1 VKRSIT
7 TSSLGL
13 VVLAACALA
22 LAVAPAALS
31 DKGGNGGGGK
41 PGGGGSSSVSL
52 VLLDSTDGLP
62 HYGQQVTFA
71 VSTTATDRPYVSLN
85 CYQNGVWVYSD
96 SAGFFPDYPW
106 SQIFVLSTLSTWTS
120 GAGDCT
126 ATLYL
131 TKDGSRS
138 TTLATLS
145 FHVYA

>member
-1 VKRSIT
+1 MTKAIGIRIAATV
-7 TSSLGL
+7 LLALVL
-13 VVLAACALA
+13 VV
-22 LAVAPAALS
+22 APTAFGG
-31 DKGGNGGGGK
+31 KGGAGGK
-41 PGGGGSSSVSL
+41 PSGGGSSGLSL
-52 VLLDSTDGLP
+52 TVLDSTDGLP
-62 HYGQQVTFA
+62 HYGGQVTFT

-85 CYQNGVWVYSD
+85 CYQNGVWVYSG

-106 SQIFVLSTLSTWTS
+106 PQTFVLATLSTWTS

-126 ATLYL
+126 ARLYM

>member
-1 VKRSIT
+1 MNTASMRRLAMVVLLV
-7 TSSLGL
+7 LGL
-13 VVLAACALA
+13 VLV
-22 LAVAPAALS
+22 PAALAG
-31 DKGGNGGGGK
+31 KGANGGGGK

-71 VSTTATDRPYVSLN
+71 VSTTATDRPFVSLN

-106 SQIFVLSTLSTWTS
+106 SKIFILATSSTWTS

-126 ATLYL
+126 ATLYM
-131 TKDGSRS
+131 TKDGRRS
-138 TTLATLS
+138 TTLATLN

>member
-1 VKRSIT
+1 MKRSKT
-7 TSSLGL
+7 RSGLSVAVLAAFVLALVVVPAAHAGKGGNAGKPSSGTSSL
-13 VVLAACALA
+13 
-22 LAVAPAALS
+22 
-31 DKGGNGGGGK
+31 
-41 PGGGGSSSVSL
+41 SL
-52 VLLDSTDGLP
+52 VLLNSTDGLP
-62 HYGQQVTFA
+62 HFGQQVTFT

-85 CYQNGVWVYSD
+85 CSQNGVWVYSA

-106 SQIFVLSTLSTWTS
+106 SQNFTLATFSTWTS

-126 ATLYL
+126 AKLYM